1 MSSEKLAIILDTNI
15 LQKGKKAKN
24 DFSELSLDIYYD
36 SMNMIELNDII
47 DQVNIFIPEIVLLE
61 LSSHTLD
68 RINDRIDQLNEICSE
83 FEHISGINI
92 EGHDS
97 FDSKTHIDRIKDFAL
112 RNVNYIDIPE
122 DWSTLFDKVLEMA
135 LYKVPPFEKGKGKSD
150 KGFKDAIILLS
161 LVEFAKE
168 EDYTDFVI
176 FSNDKAFKKNE
187 TILKEFFNGETNK
200 NLEIQN
206 KETVTDYI
214 SKKYSLSSGFKQY
227 LNEYYSQIEEEISN
241 LEKLVLDKHGI
252 TCDIDQIDLNFE
264 KTNSK
269 QVNPNEYDLFAVFN
283 VFLDCDN
290 EISEINDL
298 SKTYTFKKENNDWKV
313 EEKEFNYQVF

>member
-36 SMNMIELNDII
+36 SMNMIELNDIT
-47 DQVNIFIPEIVLLE
+47 DQLSVYIPEIVLLE

-68 RINDRIDQLNEICSE
+68 RINDRINQLNEICAE

-97 FDSKTHIDRIKDFAL
+97 FDSKTHIDRIKDFTL

-135 LYKVPPFEKGKGKSD
+135 LYKVPPFERGKGKSD

-168 EDYTDFVI
+168 EDYTDFVV
-176 FSNDKAFKKNE
+176 FSKDQAFKKNE
-187 TILKEFFNGETNK
+187 AILREFFHNETNK
-200 NLEIQN
+200 NLEIQQN
-206 KETVTDYI
+206 DNVTDYI
-214 SKKYSLSSGFKQY
+214 SNKYNLSQGLKQY
-227 LNEYYSQIEEEISN
+227 LDEYYSEIEEEISA
-241 LEKLVLDKHGI
+241 LEKIVLDEHGI
-252 TCDIDQIDLNFE
+252 TCDIEQIDIDFE
-264 KTNSK
+264 KTTK
-269 QVNPNEYDLFAVFN
+269 TQVNPDEHDLFVSFK
-283 VFLDCDN
+283 VVLDCEN